1 MEGYKSIWKTGFEVI
16 NKTTDGKLGEAL
28 STARSKLDDIKRAF
42 TEKMDAA
49 KEGVRSAIE
58 KIKGFFNFEWS
69 LPKLKLPH
77 FSMSGKFSLD
87 PPSVPHL
94 SVDWYAKAMN
104 EPYILN
110 SPTLFGMSGGRFLG
124 GGEAGEEAVVGTER
138 LAEIVQAAVAG
149 AGGDIVIPIYLGTE
163 RIEELVVKASQRVN
177 YRSGGRGC

>member
-1 MEGYKSIWKTGFEVI
+1 
-16 NKTTDGKLGEAL
+16 
-28 STARSKLDDIKRAF
+28 
-42 TEKMDAA
+42 
-49 KEGVRSAIE
+49 
-58 KIKGFFNFEWS
+58 
-69 LPKLKLPH
+69 
-77 FSMSGKFSLD
+77 
-87 PPSVPHL
+87 
-94 SVDWYAKAMN
+94 MN